1 MDARACCGCTQDGR
15 LRVDDRLLEVN
26 GVSLLGQSNIDA
38 METLRHAMHAGA
50 GPEPGAISI
59 AVARS
64 TASPAD
70 AVALAT
76 PCLRHVTSSHLQSRG
91 LMPPPSST
99 KVLSSTR
106 KPPPPPARVRFVSS
120 ISCQSLKCQVS
131 M

>member
-76 PCLRHVTSSHLQSRG
+76 PCLRHVTSHLQSRG